1 MKKFISIILSII
13 LIILIAFLIC
23 LIPIKKVLQKDNVKE
38 IVSSIEIE
46 EMIKEDENFKEVID
60 ELFTPI
66 YIEARKYNISDE
78 YVVKLMNSD
87 EVKSLIA
94 SITGNI
100 IDSALTGENQKI
112 IQNEDIS
119 NLVTKAIE
127 KINNGNFITIN
138 EEAQEKILQI
148 VNDKIEDYQE
158 YIPDTQEV
166 ENALDDKTMGTLK
179 IVRFFFDH
187 NFVVYLSV
195 AIIGV
200 SFIIILLN
208 LTKFKWLQY
217 LGVNLMISSFFVL
230 ILSIIVKIFLRNN
243 YAYILDILDNN
254 YNTITTLGTITLFS
268 SIVILIIYFVICKLT
283 SKKKINVE

>member
-23 LIPIKKVLQKDNVKE
+23 LLPIKKVLQKDNVKE
-38 IVSSIEIE
+38 IVNSIEIE
-46 EMIKEDENFKEVID
+46 EMIKEDENFKEVVD

-112 IQNEDIS
+112 IQNEDIN

-127 KINNGNFITIN
+127 KINNSNFITIN
-138 EEAQEKILQI
+138 DDAEEKILQI

-200 SFIIILLN
+200 SFVIILLN

-243 YAYILDILDNN
+243 YAYILDILGNN
-254 YNTITTLGTITLFS
+254 YNTIITLVTITLFI
-268 SIVILIIYFVICKLT
+268 SIVFLIIYLVICKLT

>member
-23 LIPIKKVLQKDNVKE
+23 LLPIKKVLQKDNVKE
-38 IVSSIEIE
+38 IVNSIEIE
-46 EMIKEDENFKEVID
+46 EMIKEDENFKEVVD

-100 IDSALTGENQKI
+100 IDSALTWENQKI
-112 IQNEDIS
+112 IQNEDIN

-127 KINNGNFITIN
+127 KINNSNFITIN
-138 EEAQEKILQI
+138 DDAEEKILQI

-200 SFIIILLN
+200 SFVIILLN

-243 YAYILDILDNN
+243 YAYILDILGNN
-254 YNTITTLGTITLFS
+254 YNTIITLVTITLFI
-268 SIVILIIYFVICKLT
+268 SIVFLIIYLVICKLT

>member
-38 IVSSIEIE
+38 IVNSIEIE
-46 EMIKEDENFKEVID
+46 EMIKEDENFKEVVD

-112 IQNEDIS
+112 IQNDDIS

-127 KINNGNFITIN
+127 KINNSNFITIN
-138 EEAQEKILQI
+138 DDAEEKILQI

-208 LTKFKWLQY
+208 LTKFKWFQY
-217 LGVNLMISSFFVL
+217 LGVNLMISSFCVL

-243 YAYILDILDNN
+243 YAYILDILGNN
-254 YNTITTLGTITLFS
+254 YNTIITLGTLALFI
-268 SIVILIIYFVICKLT
+268 SIVFLIIYLVICKLT

>member
-23 LIPIKKVLQKDNVKE
+23 LLPIKKVLQKDNVKE
-38 IVSSIEIE
+38 IVNSIEIE
-46 EMIKEDENFKEVID
+46 EMIKEDENFKEVVD

-112 IQNEDIS
+112 IQNEDIN

-127 KINNGNFITIN
+127 KINNSNFITIN
-138 EEAQEKILQI
+138 DDAEEKILQI

-243 YAYILDILDNN
+243 YAYILDILGNN
-254 YNTITTLGTITLFS
+254 YNTIITLVTITLFI
-268 SIVILIIYFVICKLT
+268 SIVFLIIYLVICKLT